1 MLRNYIKIALRNF
14 IRQWSFS
21 LLNISGLAVG
31 MAASIL
37 ILIWVVDEWNFDRFH
52 HNLPELYRVYE
63 KQEYAG
69 QDPLLVYNTP
79 GPLAPALQEN
89 FPEFKNISRF
99 SPVWQQ
105 LVFSRGDK
113 LFHEREGYFAD
124 REVFEMFTFEFVAGN
139 AGNALNDPGD
149 MVITTGLAEKYF
161 GNEDPLG
168 QTITVNNDYEFTVTA
183 VIANP
188 SNTHFNYS
196 FIITFGTNAERF
208 WGQTANSWNS
218 NSFFTYVQIHAG
230 GDYRETESK
239 ITEFIRDHQPQTSL
253 HLEPLHESYLYNI
266 WGTGS
271 IHSIRIFTIVALI
284 VLLIACI
291 NFMNL
296 STARS
301 LRRAKEVGLRKVVGG
316 TRTQIASQLFGE
328 SVLFSVFA
336 LLLSVV
342 LVELLMPWFNYLT
355 GKDLSASILSI
366 PMIAGLIL
374 IAMITGFVSGSYPAL
389 FLSSFKPVDVLKGS
403 RRTGS
408 KSFRRALV
416 VFQFSL
422 SVALIISTLIIGKQ
436 MDFVRNKHL
445 GFQKENIVT
454 LYTSA
459 NTRAHRNVLMHELAA
474 IPGVMNITASNDLPS
489 RIGNSTYG
497 ISWEGSDPDERALFN
512 FLHVDFDFIETF
524 GMEMAS
530 GRSFSSEYASD
541 SLAYLINEEAAS
553 FIGGDEVLGKSF
565 NMWGREGTIIG
576 VVRNF
581 HFQDLKQM
589 INPLVI
595 RISPPEA
602 THIHLRLHPET
613 ILSTMEEVESTWA
626 NICRDEPVNYQF
638 FDQQFDRMYRTEQR
652 TGKLFAWFSVLALVI
667 SCLGLFGLA
676 SYMAEQKT
684 REIGVRKV
692 FGAGTFRIMGLMV
705 KEFIKWVLVAIFI
718 GMPVA
723 WFLMDRWLD
732 NFVFR
737 TGQGVHPYAMA
748 AIAAICIALITVT
761 YQAVRAALSNP
772 ANSLRH
778 E

>member
-1 MLRNYIKIALRNF
+1 MLRNYIKIALRHF

-21 LLNISGLAVG
+21 ILNISGLAVG

-37 ILIWVVDEWNFDRFH
+37 IFIWIVDEWNYDRFH
-52 HNLPELYRVYE
+52 DNLPELYRVYE

-89 FPEFKNISRF
+89 FPEFKNIARF
-99 SPVWQQ
+99 SPIWQQ
-105 LVFSRGDK
+105 LVFSRGEK

-124 REVFEMFTFEFVAGN
+124 REVFEMFTFEFVSGN
-139 AGNALNDPGD
+139 AGNALKDPGD

-168 QTITVNNDYEFTVTA
+168 QTIRVNNDYEFTVTA
-183 VIANP
+183 VVAKP
-188 SNTHFNYS
+188 SNTHFNYD
-196 FIITFGTNAERF
+196 FIITFETNIERF
-208 WGQTANSWNS
+208 RGQTGSSWNS
-218 NSFFTYVQIHAG
+218 NSFYTYVQINAA

-239 ITEFIRDHQPQTSL
+239 ITDFIRDHQPQTSL
-253 HLEPLHESYLYNI
+253 HLEPLHQSNLYNI
-266 WGTGS
+266 HGTGS
-271 IHSIRIFTIVALI
+271 IHSIRMFTIVALI

-301 LRRAKEVGLRKVVGG
+301 LRRAKEVGLRKVAGG

-336 LLLSVV
+336 LCISLV
-342 LVELLMPWFNYLT
+342 LVEILMPWFNQLT
-355 GKDLSASILSI
+355 GKDLSVSILSLPI
-366 PMIAGLIL
+366 IAGLIL
-374 IAMITGFVSGSYPAL
+374 IAVITGFVSGSYPAL

-403 RRTGS
+403 QRTGS

-422 SVALIISTLIIGKQ
+422 SVALIISTLVIRKQ
-436 MDFVRNKHL
+436 MDFVGNKHL
-445 GFQKENIVT
+445 GFQKESIVT

-459 NTRAHRNVLMHELAA
+459 NTRANRNVLMQELAV
-474 IPGVMNITASNDLPS
+474 IPGVLNITASNDLPS

-553 FIGGDEVLGKSF
+553 FIGGNEILGKSF
-565 NMWGREGTIIG
+565 TMWGREGTIIG

-581 HFQDLKQM
+581 HFQDLKQK
-589 INPLVI
+589 INPIVI
-595 RISPPEA
+595 RISKPEA

-626 NICRDEPVNYQF
+626 EICRDEPVNFQF
-638 FDQQFDRMYRTEQR
+638 FDQQFDRMYRSEQR
-652 TGKLFAWFSVLALVI
+652 TGKLFTWFSVLAVVI

-676 SYMAEQKT
+676 SYMSEQKT

-692 FGAGTFRIMGLMV
+692 FGAGIFLIMGLMV
-705 KEFIKWVLVAIFI
+705 KEFIRWVLVSVVI
-718 GMPVA
+718 GMPAA
-723 WFLMDRWLD
+723 WYLMDRWLD

-737 TGQGVHPYAMA
+737 TGQGVYPYAMA
-748 AIAAICIALITVT
+748 AMAAICIALITVT